1 MQKFI
6 ELINKKEEQHDYL
19 ISLFSMLYFKKIF
32 LGQKIYDIDL
42 IDTPGKFVTLKMSKE
57 KSVLFEKSQ
66 VILN

>member
-6 ELINKKEEQHDYL
+6 ELINKKEENQDFL
-19 ISLFSMLYFKKIF
+19 VSLFSMLYFRKVF
-32 LGQKIYDIDL
+32 LGQKIYDLDL